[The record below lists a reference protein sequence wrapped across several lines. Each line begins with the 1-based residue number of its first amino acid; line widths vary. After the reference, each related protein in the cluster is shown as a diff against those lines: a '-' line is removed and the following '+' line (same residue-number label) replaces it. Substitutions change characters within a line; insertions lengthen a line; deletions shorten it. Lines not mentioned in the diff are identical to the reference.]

1 MSIVKVKHLK
11 KSYKGVEAVKGI
23 SFEIEEGT
31 IFGML
36 GPNGAGKTTTM
47 ECVAG
52 IRKPD
57 QGEISI
63 LDMDVLLAGKKHYDV
78 VGVQLQETMY
88 QPKARVI
95 EILNLFKAMY
105 KDAIDY
111 SPWLERFDLSDKT
124 KSYMSELSGGQRQ
137 KVAIILA
144 LIANPKVVFLDEL
157 TTGLDP
163 ASRRDMWE
171 CIKGLKKEG
180 KTVFMTTHYMEEAAY
195 LCDKICLIDDGE
207 IVVLDDVDN
216 VIKHAQLNH
225 EFKFKADARAAELI
239 KERLNHVESLTI
251 EDGIIR
257 VFSKHDDLLTDI
269 ILLLKEEEITYHQFD
284 IIRPGLEDAYLKL
297 TGKTWEA

>member
-1 MSIVKVKHLK
+1 MNIVEVKHLK
-11 KSYKGVEAVKGI
+11 KSYKGVEAVRDI
-23 SFEIEEGT
+23 SFEIEAGI

-57 QGEISI
+57 QGEITI
-63 LDMDVLLAGKKHYDV
+63 LDMDVLTAGKKLYDV

-88 QPKARVI
+88 QPKARVG
-95 EILNLFKAMY
+95 EILDLFSAMY
-105 KDAIDY
+105 ENTIDY
-111 SPWLERFDLSDKT
+111 RPWLNRFDLSDKT

-137 KVAIILA
+137 KVSIILA

-163 ASRRDMWE
+163 ASRRDMWA
-171 CIKGLKKEG
+171 CIRDLKKEG

-195 LCDKICLIDDGE
+195 LCDKICLIDNGE
-207 IVVLDDVDN
+207 IVVLDDVDH
-216 VIKHAQLNH
+216 VIKHAELSH
-225 EFKFKADARAAELI
+225 EFKFKANIKAAKLI
-239 KERLNHVESLTI
+239 EERLDHVESVVV
-251 EDGIIR
+251 DDDFIR

-269 ILLLKEEEITYHQFD
+269 IMLLKEEGISYKHFD

-297 TGKTWEA
+297 TGKSWEA